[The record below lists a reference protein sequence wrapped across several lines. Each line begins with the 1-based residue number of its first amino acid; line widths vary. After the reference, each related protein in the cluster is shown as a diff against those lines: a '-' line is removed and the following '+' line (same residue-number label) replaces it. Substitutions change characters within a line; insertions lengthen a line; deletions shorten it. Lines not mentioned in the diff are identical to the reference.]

1 MASTDTSKGATMT
14 DAQIQRLGQLN
25 KVISETGIDSLLP
38 AERAEFNDLVDQLR
52 EDIKQQS
59 KSGKASNNEPKPS
72 RFKFSEYVAKL
83 RRHTL

>member
-1 MASTDTSKGATMT
+1 MT

-38 AERAEFNDLVDQLR
+38 AERQEFNNLVDQLR
-52 EDIKQQS
+52 DDIKQQS
-59 KSGKASNNEPKPS
+59 KGGKASQESKPS
-72 RFKFSEYVAKL
+72 RFSFAQYVAKL